1 MDELLDFQIFVS
13 KAFVLVFLVE
23 FPLSCSESYVLRVCE
38 MEAKDL
44 PYLLIKQKRMSS
56 LLMENRAKTITKPLS
71 GVHKKPHSNLP
82 KTVSSRQRTSVIVI
96 TSP

>member
-1 MDELLDFQIFVS
+1 MDRALILNMI
-13 KAFVLVFLVE
+13 
-23 FPLSCSESYVLRVCE
+23 SYFILFE
-38 MEAKDL
+38 TEAKDL